1 MSITIVEPS
10 IEERIQRHIDSGQF
24 ADASEVGS
32 HALDVMEN
40 EKKLRVRRELIAE
53 ADDEEERGEVISMSP
68 DFWPSLW
75 READEED
82 ERGDPILD
90 HVGP

>member
-40 EKKLRVRRELIAE
+40 EKKLRVRR
-53 ADDEEERGEVISMSP
+53 G
-68 DFWPSLW
+68 
-75 READEED
+75 
-82 ERGDPILD
+82 
-90 HVGP
+90 